1 MLTELHVE
9 NLGII
14 DDVTV
19 ALGPG
24 LTTVTGETGAGKTL
38 LVVALGLIAG
48 SRADAS
54 MVRSGAPE
62 ARVEARFVMDGAID
76 GAIEDAIDGE
86 TAVDLRGSA
95 GAPGETELVLT
106 RVVAAEGRSRAYMN
120 GRLVTAGEL
129 AACTED
135 LLVHHGQ
142 HSHQALLHT
151 ASQRDALD
159 AFAGAPAQEAR
170 REVATALA
178 ERRRADERIAEAGSG
193 DRHALAR
200 EIDLLRFQVAE
211 IADAA
216 IDDPDEIDRIA
227 TEHEL
232 LTGAR
237 ELRATLSGAYELLE
251 TTGGDAVG
259 EAAAF
264 LSDAKPFAALHQRA
278 LALQAELQ
286 TLAHDLRDAGESIV
300 EDDARLSEIDERRRV
315 LHDLT
320 RKYGASLADVVAFG
334 VAAADRLDTI
344 ENLDARA
351 EALRAERDAAT
362 KRAEAAA
369 QRLRRLRSEAA
380 DEMAGQVTNRLRQ
393 LALPSAT
400 FDITLTPTDLGDHG
414 ADEIAFLLAPNPGEP
429 PRPIARAASGGELAR
444 TMLAVR
450 VTLSFRGQGAPKV
463 FVFDEIDAG
472 IGGDAG
478 AVVGRSLADLAVRRQ
493 VFAVTHLAQV
503 AANADAQFAVTKR
516 QRGERTVADVEELT
530 GEIRV
535 GELSRMLA
543 GDDTSDHARSHAA
556 ELLAGAQRVSR

>member
-211 IADAA
+211 IAGAA

-344 ENLDARA
+344 ENLERA
-351 EALRAERDAAT
+351 PRLCGPSAMPRRNAQRRQRNAYVVFALRQQT
-362 KRAEAAA
+362 KW
-369 QRLRRLRSEAA
+369 
-380 DEMAGQVTNRLRQ
+380 
-393 LALPSAT
+393 P
-400 FDITLTPTDLGDHG
+400 
-414 ADEIAFLLAPNPGEP
+414 
-429 PRPIARAASGGELAR
+429 
-444 TMLAVR
+444 
-450 VTLSFRGQGAPKV
+450 
-463 FVFDEIDAG
+463 
-472 IGGDAG
+472 
-478 AVVGRSLADLAVRRQ
+478 
-493 VFAVTHLAQV
+493 
-503 AANADAQFAVTKR
+503 
-516 QRGERTVADVEELT
+516 
-530 GEIRV
+530 
-535 GELSRMLA
+535 
-543 GDDTSDHARSHAA
+543 ARSRIGCASSRCRAPRSTSPSPPQIWVTTAPTRSRSSWLRTRESRPDRSPAPHP
-556 ELLAGAQRVSR
+556 EVSWPVRCSPCA